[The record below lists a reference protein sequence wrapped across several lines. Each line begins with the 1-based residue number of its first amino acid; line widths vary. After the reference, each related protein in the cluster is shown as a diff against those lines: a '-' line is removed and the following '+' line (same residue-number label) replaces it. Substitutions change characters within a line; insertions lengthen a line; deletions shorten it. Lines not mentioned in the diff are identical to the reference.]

1 MTGNQSGNE
10 TARNLVPENARS
22 YVRLRS
28 PMPGCRQDREGPVV
42 ACDRSIN
49 CTSSAASSAAAS
61 ASRPGS
67 IVTKRASTLCSASA
81 TASIPAGTV
90 SQRSCAHKLSLHDSQ
105 LFDLVTLL
113 QTFRQTVERP
123 NIIRVLCTPLNSTAQ
138 SQIVATD
145 LLSPAVMALLSQQS
159 CKRMRG

>member
-1 MTGNQSGNE
+1 
-10 TARNLVPENARS
+10 
-22 YVRLRS
+22 
-28 PMPGCRQDREGPVV
+28 
-42 ACDRSIN
+42 
-49 CTSSAASSAAAS
+49 
-61 ASRPGS
+61 
-67 IVTKRASTLCSASA
+67 
-81 TASIPAGTV
+81 
-90 SQRSCAHKLSLHDSQ
+90 LHDSH

-145 LLSPAVMALLSQQS
+145 LLSLAVMALLSQQS

>member
-22 YVRLRS
+22 HVRLRS

-42 ACDRSIN
+42 ACERSN

-67 IVTKRASTLCSASA
+67 IVTKMASTLCSASA
-81 TASIPAGTV
+81 TASIPAG
-90 SQRSCAHKLSLHDSQ
+90 Q
-105 LFDLVTLL
+105 LASDPARTSFLCTIPNSSTSSRCL

-145 LLSPAVMALLSQQS
+145 LLSPSVMALLSQQS

>member
-42 ACDRSIN
+42 ACERSIN

-67 IVTKRASTLCSASA
+67 IVTKMASTLCSASA
-81 TASIPAGTV
+81 TAPIPAGQLASDPARTI
-90 SQRSCAHKLSLHDSQ
+90 SLPDSQ

-145 LLSPAVMALLSQQS
+145 LLSL
-159 CKRMRG
+159 

>member
-10 TARNLVPENARS
+10 TARNLVPEKRS
-22 YVRLRS
+22 VRISVCALRCQGAGKIEKGLS
-28 PMPGCRQDREGPVV
+28 WP
-42 ACDRSIN
+42 ASALN

-67 IVTKRASTLCSASA
+67 IVTKWRQHFARRQLQHRFRRDSW
-81 TASIPAGTV
+81 PAIL
-90 SQRSCAHKLSLHDSQ
+90 RAHKLSLHDSQ

-138 SQIVATD
+138 SQIVAID
-145 LLSPAVMALLSQQS
+145 LLSLAVMALLSQQS

>member
-28 PMPGCRQDREGPVV
+28 PMPGCRQDREGSVV
-42 ACDRSIN
+42 ACERSIN

-67 IVTKRASTLCSASA
+67 IVTKMASTLCSASA
-81 TASIPAGTV
+81 TASIPAGQLASDPACAQAFFARLPTLRPRHAAADIPPNRGAPKHYTGAMHAV
-90 SQRSCAHKLSLHDSQ
+90 EFDRSIPN
-105 LFDLVTLL
+105 
-113 QTFRQTVERP
+113 RRNRP
-123 NIIRVLCTPLNSTAQ
+123 PQPRCNG
-138 SQIVATD
+138 
-145 LLSPAVMALLSQQS
+145 PA
-159 CKRMRG
+159 